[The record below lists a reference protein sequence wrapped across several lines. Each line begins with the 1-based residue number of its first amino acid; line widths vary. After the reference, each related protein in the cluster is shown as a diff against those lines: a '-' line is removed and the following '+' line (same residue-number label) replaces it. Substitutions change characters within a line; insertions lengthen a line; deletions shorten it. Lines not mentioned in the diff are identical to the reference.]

1 MLPLEGAQMQ
11 YLVREPV
18 HSQEHYELLRG
29 VRDLEEGI
37 TIVSHMQNGYA
48 YVDGP
53 TESVHLPLG
62 AVLKISAGPALTILG
77 LEPERRER

>member
-1 MLPLEGAQMQ
+1 MQ

-18 HSQEHYELLRG
+18 FSTQEHYELLRG
-29 VRDLEEGI
+29 VRDLEEGL
-37 TIVSHMQNGYA
+37 TVVSHMRDGYA

-53 TESVHLPLG
+53 NKSVPLPLG
-62 AVLKISAGPALTILG
+62 SVLRISAAEPLTILG